1 MHTKR
6 YLLFILLLFAE
17 ISFGQSRILGE
28 AKNIDGNPLAFANVL
43 LLKKADSTLVKGEIV
58 PENGKFAFSNI
69 KNGEYLLT
77 VSMVGYQKVFS
88 KAIKIDNIS
97 EQTIEPLIAQ
107 TIESNLKEV
116 SVSAKKPL
124 FEQQVDR
131 LVINVA
137 SSITASGGNALEV
150 LQRSPGITLDKQS
163 SSLRMNG
170 KGGVMVMINGKLTRL
185 PMDAVL
191 QLLEG
196 MSANNIE
203 KIELISTPPA
213 SYDAEGDAGLIN
225 IITKRNLDFGTN
237 GTFSGTLGQGWYFR
251 PAASLALNYRSKN
264 LNIYGDYS
272 FSNNQ
277 NRGGWNAFTT
287 NDNYYNIFNIRR
299 DHSLPNHFAKIGFDY
314 TLSKQTILSGLI
326 SVFNTHADVNSP
338 STSSN
343 YVSSTNQTLTKTT
356 DVEAFQ
362 GDTWKNL
369 MMNVGLRHVF
379 KNKNEWSIDIDK
391 LYYHNNNPSNNQFVI
406 NDLQLGSIS
415 HEQLKVEK
423 YSPVNLWVLKTDYNT
438 KINDKTM
445 LNVGLKGS
453 FTNLNNNMR
462 LDRFREGKWSEDTRF
477 TQRFDF
483 NEDILASYAN
493 LSKTLNNKTKIQ
505 AGLRFEHTSTLAKDI
520 NDAVIVS
527 RNYGNFFPT
536 FLLSHKYNKIHT
548 FNVSYNRRITRPS
561 YKLLVP
567 MTLFVDVNTLFS
579 GNPYLLPTISDNIQ
593 LNWVL
598 KEKYSFSVRYNND
611 KNTMFQYQPKF
622 NAITKELIYYTENMG
637 KMETVAFTSSIPIK
651 YTKWWQS
658 QNNLTGYR
666 QSLQTNFQE
675 TPLNRSLWNV
685 QFNTSHTI
693 TLPRKITT
701 ELSYYYVSPNFF
713 GIFKNLSRSEFVV
726 GIQKVLPNNKGTL
739 RFNVSDI
746 FWTNQGRWKGAIP
759 AKNFYQDVNFF
770 SEPRVMR
777 LTYNRSF
784 GNQKVKANQIRKT
797 GSEEERQRF

>member
-77 VSMVGYQKVFS
+77 VSMIGYQKVFS

-116 SVSAKKPL
+116 LVSAKKPL

-131 LVINVA
+131 LVVNVA

-196 MSANNIE
+196 ISANNIE

-520 NDAVIVS
+520 NDAVVVN
-527 RNYGNFFPT
+527 RNYGKFFPT
-536 FLLSHKYNKIHT
+536 FLLSHKYSKVHT
-548 FNVSYNRRITRPS
+548 FNLSYNRRITRPS